1 MNNLS
6 GEWRKAKLEDCFGA
20 VLQIENDDPTEGAEF
35 IQIVS
40 APSQERAEATDQSLD
55 RVVPNGL
62 KRLSDEALA
71 FEQTRSGL
79 IRPVIEAEPDPAR
92 LDPHLVT
99 IHDLDLRATAHYA
112 NLAVSLMT
120 VAERRKCQRVL
131 IASVQRGEGRTC
143 VTLNL
148 AGALARA
155 GRRALVIDSDLIRPS
170 ALRLLG
176 INARAGLAET
186 LADRLPPEA
195 AVIRVA
201 PIGFHVLGTRAKILN
216 PAELLT
222 EPWLEELLQIFDRHY
237 DFILFDSP
245 PLLESSDGLLLQR
258 LTDAA
263 LLVVRPGWTSSSQLA
278 RAMALFNQDD
288 FCGVVLNGVK
298 S

>member
-20 VLQIENDDPTEGAEF
+20 VLQIENDDLTEGAEL
-35 IQIVS
+35 IEIVS
-40 APSQERAEATDQSLD
+40 ALTSEQATATDQSLD
-55 RVVPNGL
+55 RLAPSGL
-62 KRLSDEALA
+62 NRLSDEGLVSTP
-71 FEQTRSGL
+71 TRAGL
-79 IRPVIEAEPDPAR
+79 IRPVVEAEPDPAQ

-99 IHDLDLRATAHYA
+99 IHDLDSRATAHYA
-112 NLAVSLMT
+112 NLAVSLMMA
-120 VAERRKCQRVL
+120 AEKRKCRRVL

-155 GRRALVIDSDLIRPS
+155 GRRALVIDSDLTRPS
-170 ALRLLG
+170 TLRLLG
-176 INARAGLAET
+176 IKARAGLAET
-186 LADRLPPEA
+186 LADRLAPEA
-195 AVIRVA
+195 AVIRVE
-201 PIGFHVLGTRAKILN
+201 PIGFHLLGTLAKIIN

-222 EPWLEELLQIFDRHY
+222 EPWLEELLQVFDRHY

-245 PLLESSDGLLLQR
+245 ALLESGDGLLLQR
-258 LTDAA
+258 LTDSA